1 MPKVVHFE
9 ILGNN
14 PEELNKFYSKVFE
27 WEIDTNNPI
36 GYGMV
41 KSSGKGSIGGGI
53 GKVEGG
59 LPPHAIF
66 YIEVDDVQTYLDKL
80 SEMGGQVLVPKTE
93 IPNMVIF
100 ALFQD
105 PEGNKVGLVQSE

>member
-14 PEELNKFYSKVFE
+14 PEELNKFYSDVFD

-41 KSSGKGSIGGGI
+41 KSSGEGSIGGGI
-53 GKVEGG
+53 GKVEEG
-59 LPPHAIF
+59 LPPHATF
-66 YIEVDDVQTYLDKL
+66 YIEVGDVQSYLDKL
-80 SEMGGQVLVPKTE
+80 SQLGGQVLVPKTE
-93 IPNMVIF
+93 IPNMVTF